1 MLSFT
6 IFQTQLKAAEEL
18 GSQHTVGLGFLY
30 NYEYSEPHLMH
41 LRAGKSA
48 TSDTWA
54 NIGILYNYKNAFIK
68 NGYLSELELDTSFQS
83 MTQTY
88 WSNGTGTMEDI
99 DVEIFNLRA
108 L

>member
-1 MLSFT
+1 MPKTIKVLLSIFCII

-68 NGYLSELELDTSFQS
+68 NGYLSCQNNHYKDWVIIKMIHIENCL
-83 MTQTY
+83 Y
-88 WSNGTGTMEDI
+88 
-99 DVEIFNLRA
+99 
-108 L
+108 